1 MEEDRRTLNKEVA
14 DLKAENEALKKKNT
28 EYQQEITKVSLLY
41 LFFLLFYF
49 FPIYYYGV
57 TDFLFFLISFS
68 LDLFLS
74 SNIFFPPSLF
84 LSSSY
89 IINFFIQL
97 TQQSATLRGHV
108 ETTTIKK
115 QNAVQSILEAVV
127 AERWVGMFKQ

>member
-1 MEEDRRTLNKEVA
+1 MA

-68 LDLFLS
+68 WSLS
-74 SNIFFPPSLF
+74 FF
-84 LSSSY
+84 
-89 IINFFIQL
+89 
-97 TQQSATLRGHV
+97 
-108 ETTTIKK
+108 
-115 QNAVQSILEAVV
+115 
-127 AERWVGMFKQ
+127 